1 MQNQL
6 VIRPA
11 QQSDREA
18 VLRFCEHTFDWG
30 DYIPDVWD
38 TWMKQKHG
46 EVFTAL
52 IDNKPVGIM
61 RVSITKP
68 GEVWLQAA
76 RTHPDYRRRG
86 VATALTDACLKW
98 AKSKGAET
106 AVLSTDSDNYAAQGA
121 IQNLGFTQVSDWMI
135 MLCKGI
141 QTAETANSR
150 WAQKGETERI
160 WRFLAESEIFEMS
173 AGLCSVIFT
182 WMSLDEGDLA
192 RFIANQKAIVYDDKG
207 TIKGLVLIDETV
219 RDLWEDEK
227 PFQTCY
233 VDGDHQA
240 IVDMMNFFKTYSAQ
254 KGIANVYAFAYNTP
268 TVAAALTETG
278 FKREQDHT
286 ELVYLRKLD

>member
-18 VLRFCEHTFDWG
+18 VFRFCEHTFDWG
-30 DYIPDVWD
+30 DYIPNVWD
-38 TWMKQKHG
+38 MWLKQKHG
-46 EVFTAL
+46 RVFTAL

-68 GEVWLQAA
+68 SEVGLQAA

-106 AVLSTDSDNYAAQGA
+106 AVLSTDSDNYAAQKT
-121 IQNLGFTQVSDWMI
+121 INKLGFTQVSDFII

-141 QTAETANSR
+141 QAAKTENSR
-150 WAQKGETERI
+150 WARKSDTVRI
-160 WRFLAESEIFEMS
+160 WKFLAESEVFEKS
-173 AGLCSVIFT
+173 AGLYTVIFT

-192 RFIANQKAIVYDDKG
+192 RFIASQKAIVYDDKG
-207 TIKGLVLIDETV
+207 TINGLVLIDETV
-219 RDLWEDEK
+219 KDVWEDEK

-240 IVDMMNFFKTYSAQ
+240 IVDLMNFFKTYSTQ
-254 KGIANVYAFAYNTP
+254 QGIANVYAFACNTP
-268 TVAAALTETG
+268 TIAAALTETG
-278 FKREQDHT
+278 FKREEDHT
-286 ELVYLRKLD
+286 ELIYRKKLD